1 MERLD
6 REVARRRGQRK
17 LDAMKRRTGQLR
29 RRVVATAI
37 VGFVLLWT
45 VVFVQMATG
54 NDPALGSGKATPPGA
69 TKAPLPEPQR
79 RSLQASPPPSSE
91 EDDEE
96 SPPAAEAETGEEAAI
111 EAEGAAAEQAELEA
125 AEAEQFEAEQFEAE
139 ARELEELEAVTTA
152 QS

>member
-1 MERLD
+1 MGPLD
-6 REVARRRGQRK
+6 RDLARRRGQRK
-17 LDAMKRRTGQLR
+17 VDAMRRRTGQLR

-54 NDPALGSGKATPPGA
+54 NDPALGTGA
-69 TKAPLPEPQR
+69 SARPTAKKKSSPAPER
-79 RSLQASPPPSSE
+79 RSLQTTAPPPRE

-96 SPPAAEAETGEEAAI
+96 GTAVAEPETSETPGI
-111 EAEGAAAEQAELEA
+111 EAEQAEAER
-125 AEAEQFEAEQFEAE
+125 AEAEQIEAEQLQLEQQEAE
-139 ARELEELEAVTTA
+139 ARELEELEPLTTG

>member
-1 MERLD
+1 MGPFE

-29 RRVVATAI
+29 RRAIATAI
-37 VGFVLLWT
+37 VGFALLWT

-54 NDPALGSGKATPPGA
+54 NDPVLGTGA
-69 TKAPLPEPQR
+69 SARSAAKKGAASDPER
-79 RSLQASPPPSSE
+79 RSAQTAVPPPSE

-96 SPPAAEAETGEEAAI
+96 STAAGGLEASEAAGI
-111 EAEGAAAEQAELEA
+111 EAEQAEAERVEVERV
-125 AEAEQFEAEQFEAE
+125 EAEQREAE
-139 ARELEELEAVTTA
+139 ARELEELEAVTTG

>member
-1 MERLD
+1 MGPLD

-29 RRVVATAI
+29 RRVIASAI
-37 VGFVLLWT
+37 IGFVLLWA

-54 NDPALGSGKATPPGA
+54 NDPTLGSGAAASSAAKKRAASQPV
-69 TKAPLPEPQR
+69 R
-79 RSLQASPPPSSE
+79 HSLQTTVPPPSE

-96 SPPAAEAETGEEAAI
+96 SQAVTEPEASEAASIEAERVEAERAEAERLEI
-111 EAEGAAAEQAELEA
+111 EQR
-125 AEAEQFEAEQFEAE
+125 EAE
-139 ARELEELEAVTTA
+139 ARELEELEPVTTG